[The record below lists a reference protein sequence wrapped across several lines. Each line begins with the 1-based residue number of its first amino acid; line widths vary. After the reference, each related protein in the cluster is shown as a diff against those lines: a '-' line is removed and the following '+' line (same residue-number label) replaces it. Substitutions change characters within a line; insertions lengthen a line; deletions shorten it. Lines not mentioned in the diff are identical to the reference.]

1 MQLQR
6 RIESASLKQ
15 LLIAAAI
22 VSVLILA
29 WMNRHVIVSKIKS
42 DVP

>member
-1 MQLQR
+1 MELTK

-15 LLIAAAI
+15 LAIAAG
-22 VSVLILA
+22 ILA
-29 WMNRHVIVSKIKS
+29 AIILIWINRDMILSKIKS